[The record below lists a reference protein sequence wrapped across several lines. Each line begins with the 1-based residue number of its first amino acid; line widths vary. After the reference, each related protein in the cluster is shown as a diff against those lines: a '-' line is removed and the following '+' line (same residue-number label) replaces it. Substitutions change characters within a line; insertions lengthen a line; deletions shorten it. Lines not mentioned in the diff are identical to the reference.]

1 MALRAPTKVILN
13 KKWNFQT
20 SSPSSILCWPQDD
33 DQPHLRPTLAWL
45 SVRFLRAFNFRV
57 TWKQKPSAIGLLDKE
72 IKGCLDII
80 IGCWSSKNLKKWVA
94 AAAASICLKCSW
106 QPLWIPAWKIT
117 LMRLSL
123 PGGSFAQRGQY
134 SEHQLEGSW
143 TSGGERTADSVE
155 TAERGNRELG
165 IGWRWN
171 WIHHRGERLLLIA
184 SLHLVERH
192 FHDILLI
199 FDYRDPRKWLHIWTA
214 PNHNPLLINI
224 IHHHR
229 HDGEEGLSPAV
240 LPLLDPPFAAADL
253 ILVPGTLRYIIVV
266 IIFVRATMRITSLR
280 SCSTSLMV
288 IAGKVESGTG
298 ETAAEGRTLPPA
310 RLVPQ
315 QRPLAENRENDRDGR
330 DVPFLPLRR
339 RHSCPLRLARSAPM
353 QRAGLTHTP
362 DVPSELVQVLG
373 VDVEGDGGKVEGEEV
388 DGEDI
393 EDTWRGQVG
402 PHSPQWPCPPMW
414 PPVLSVLVL
423 KIPGSCFLIRIGIC
437 CFPTCTSNGPGGL
450 HRLCNRSSRSP
461 GRRTAI
467 HMPGIQWS

>member
-1 MALRAPTKVILN
+1 MTTIMNSGLKNHFDEIVIAWRILCAARSIFRTSARGELNFWWRENGWFGGDCGAGKPGIGNWVEMELDPPPGRTPPPDRVPPPGGETFSWYPANFWLPWPPKVI
-13 KKWNFQT
+13 T
-20 SSPSSILCWPQDD
+20 
-33 DQPHLRPTLAWL
+33 
-45 SVRFLRAFNFRV
+45 
-57 TWKQKPSAIGLLDKE
+57 
-72 IKGCLDII
+72 
-80 IGCWSSKNLKKWVA
+80 
-94 AAAASICLKCSW
+94 
-106 QPLWIPAWKIT
+106 
-117 LMRLSL
+117 
-123 PGGSFAQRGQY
+123 
-134 SEHQLEGSW
+134 
-143 TSGGERTADSVE
+143 
-155 TAERGNRELG
+155 
-165 IGWRWN
+165 
-171 WIHHRGERLLLIA
+171 
-184 SLHLVERH
+184 
-192 FHDILLI
+192 
-199 FDYRDPRKWLHIWTA
+199 WTA

-310 RLVPQ
+310 RLGAQ
-315 QRPLAENRENDRDGR
+315 QRPLGENRENDRDGR

-373 VDVEGDGGKVEGEEV
+373 VDVEGDGGKVEDEEV